1 MCGEG
6 ANIAE
11 AASEAWSEG
20 ELATALRNYE
30 DFHRLPFGSATVEQL
45 QSSSAKIGGWL
56 LAGPHFAID
65 GETKATTSPQPSK
78 GVERV

>member
-1 MCGEG
+1 MSTPERRRTGPK
-6 ANIAE
+6 N
-11 AASEAWSEG
+11 ASPNTEKREKVLKPRALPEYTEG

-56 LAGPHFAID
+56 RARLEG
-65 GETKATTSPQPSK
+65 
-78 GVERV
+78 